1 MQFRTINK
9 PPVATDDSYT
19 LASGTSTVSF
29 DLLSNDHDKNDG
41 IYGGLCTDANNVNC
55 NGFYIRV
62 VSQPTVGVIEAE
74 RKGNCPDYDDGNK
87 YTCYGGRIT
96 YRSKNTLSPFD
107 DKFTYVVYDID
118 KTASNE
124 ATVTIINQTGA
135 NEESGSGGLG
145 LFSLLGLGG
154 LAFYRRFR
162 KSYVD

>member
-1 MQFRTINK
+1 LQFRTINK

-19 LASGTSTVSF
+19 LPSGTSSISL

-118 KTASNE
+118 KTASNA

-135 NEESGSGGLG
+135 NEESGSGSLG

-162 KSYVD
+162 KSYVG

>member
-1 MQFRTINK
+1 MNAFK
-9 PPVATDDSYT
+9 
-19 LASGTSTVSF
+19 
-29 DLLSNDHDKNDG
+29 
-41 IYGGLCTDANNVNC
+41 
-55 NGFYIRV
+55 
-62 VSQPTVGVIEAE
+62 
-74 RKGNCPDYDDGNK
+74 
-87 YTCYGGRIT
+87 
-96 YRSKNTLSPFD
+96 SKHSPFD

-135 NEESGSGGLG
+135 NEESGSGSLG